1 MAEPAFLYEKREG
14 IAYLTF
20 NRPHVRNAVSPEA
33 LCRLADAWQ
42 DYAEE
47 DDHIR
52 GRYMSTIQVPASRWT
67 KSSQSASA

>member
-33 LCRLADAWQ
+33 LCRLADAW
-42 DYAEE
+42 
-47 DDHIR
+47 
-52 GRYMSTIQVPASRWT
+52 
-67 KSSQSASA
+67 